1 MSLEE
6 LNTRIDNLS
15 SVSGQMYKHILEQE
29 DRVSKLF
36 GITEQL
42 IITLNDKVKIIEQEN
57 QKLKDDIREMKRQ
70 YNFHL
75 HRGNYEHVFHADRME
90 PCVDYLTKG

>member
-6 LNTRIDNLS
+6 LKIRIDNLS
-15 SVSGQMYKHILEQE
+15 GALSQMYKHIPEQE

-36 GITEQL
+36 DTTEKL
-42 IITLNDKVKIIEQEN
+42 IIELNEKIKALENEN

-70 YNFHL
+70 YNHHI
-75 HRGNYEHVFHADRME
+75 HRDNYTQIFHADRME
-90 PCVDYLTKG
+90 PCVKCQTKN